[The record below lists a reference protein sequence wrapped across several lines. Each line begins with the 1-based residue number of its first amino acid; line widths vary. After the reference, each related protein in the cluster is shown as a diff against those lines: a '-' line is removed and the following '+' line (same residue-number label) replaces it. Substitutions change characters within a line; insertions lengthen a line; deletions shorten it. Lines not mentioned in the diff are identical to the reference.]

1 MKKTIV
7 ILLFICL
14 LLCATQAFAQST
26 QADEILEEQLLL
38 LDLEEVDSAL
48 QSLWTEYGESLF
60 ATDFAQMVGNII
72 TGKEEASDALTQLF
86 VQTFGSLL
94 KRTGRQ
100 FALLLG
106 IGLVCAMCDE
116 ALGYLEDDG
125 VRTAVRFACGALC
138 AIVLTGDLTQAVGDA
153 SNMMQDLCFWLENLL
168 PVMLVLLATL
178 GAGAS
183 VNALSPSVVI
193 VNAIL
198 QQGITRFVFPL
209 ILIMGAFSL
218 VDALDERRRY
228 SSIVKFLSKTIRWA
242 LGLILTIF
250 IGALTLKTINAVSYD
265 ALAVRTMKFT
275 FGSLPMVGGAV
286 SDSMDTIISSLLLL
300 KNGIGTAGVII
311 SIVICMAPVLRIALQ
326 VLCMECTCALL
337 QMLGTQKVFQLMAA
351 VCDVYKTLLYV
362 LIAAILLFFVTIMLF
377 IGAGNAAFV
386 G

>member
-26 QADEILEEQLLL
+26 QADEILEEQLLQ

-48 QSLWTEYGESLF
+48 QSLWMEYGESLF
-60 ATDFAQMVGNII
+60 ATDFAQMAGNII

-116 ALGYLEDDG
+116 ALGYPEDDG
-125 VRTAVRFACGALC
+125 VRAAVRFACGALC
-138 AIVLTGDLTQAVGDA
+138 AVVLTGDLTQAVGEA

-300 KNGIGTAGVII
+300 KNGIGTAGVIV

-337 QMLGTQKVFQLMAA
+337 QMLGTQKVFGLMAA

>member
-7 ILLFICL
+7 VLLFICL

-26 QADEILEEQLLL
+26 QADEILEEQLLQ
-38 LDLEEVDSAL
+38 LDLEEVDAAL

-60 ATDFAQMVGNII
+60 ATDFAQMAGNII

-138 AIVLTGDLTQAVGDA
+138 AVVLTGDLTQAVGEA

-209 ILIMGAFSL
+209 ILVMGAFSL
-218 VDALDERRRY
+218 VDALDEWRRY

-250 IGALTLKTINAVSYD
+250 IGALTLA
-265 ALAVRTMKFT
+265 
-275 FGSLPMVGGAV
+275 
-286 SDSMDTIISSLLLL
+286 
-300 KNGIGTAGVII
+300 
-311 SIVICMAPVLRIALQ
+311 
-326 VLCMECTCALL
+326 
-337 QMLGTQKVFQLMAA
+337 
-351 VCDVYKTLLYV
+351 
-362 LIAAILLFFVTIMLF
+362 
-377 IGAGNAAFV
+377 
-386 G
+386 

>member
-1 MKKTIV
+1 MKKTIC
-7 ILLFICL
+7 ILLFLTFLFCT
-14 LLCATQAFAQST
+14 TQVFAQST

-38 LDLEEVDSAL
+38 LDLEEVDAAL
-48 QSLWTEYGESLF
+48 QSLW
-60 ATDFAQMVGNII
+60 ADHDADFAQMVKNII
-72 TGKEEASDALTQLF
+72 TGKETFSDALTQLF
-86 VQTFGSLL
+86 SQTFGGIL
-94 KRTGRQ
+94 KHTGSM
-100 FALLLG
+100 FALLCG

-116 ALGYLEDDG
+116 ALGYLADDG
-125 VRTAVRFACGALC
+125 VRTAVRFAGGALC
-138 AIVLTGDLTQAVGDA
+138 AVVLTRDLTQGVGEA

-183 VNALSPSVVI
+183 VNALSPSVVV
-193 VNAIL
+193 VNAVL

-209 ILIMGAFSL
+209 ILVMGAFSL
-218 VDALDERRRY
+218 VDALDEKRRFK
-228 SSIVKFLSKTIRWA
+228 SIVKFLSKTIRWA

-286 SDSMDTIISSLLLL
+286 SESMDTIISSLLLL
-300 KNGIGTAGVII
+300 KNGIGTAGVIV
-311 SIVICMAPVLRIALQ
+311 SIAICMAPVLRIAMQ
-326 VLCMECTCALL
+326 VLCMECTCAML
-337 QMLGTQKVFQLMAA
+337 QMLGTDSVGQLMQA

-362 LIAAILLFFVTIMLF
+362 LIAAILLFFVTVMLF